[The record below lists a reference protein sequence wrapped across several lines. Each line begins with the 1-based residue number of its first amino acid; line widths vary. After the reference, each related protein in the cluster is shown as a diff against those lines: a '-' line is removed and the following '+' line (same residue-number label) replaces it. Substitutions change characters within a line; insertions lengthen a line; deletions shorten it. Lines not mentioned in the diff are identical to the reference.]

1 MQQLAS
7 PGGLQRLKQDAAAAV
22 ARASEAVNGVK
33 QGGGAWLE
41 QQQQQQ
47 QQQQQ
52 GQPEAAARAR
62 AVKVGRSKQE
72 VDAILANS

>member
-1 MQQLAS
+1 LEV
-7 PGGLQRLKQDAAAAV
+7 AAAAINQSINVTPV
-22 ARASEAVNGVK
+22 AMK
-33 QGGGAWLE
+33 
-41 QQQQQQ
+41 QQQ

-52 GQPEAAARAR
+52 GQPEAAAPAR